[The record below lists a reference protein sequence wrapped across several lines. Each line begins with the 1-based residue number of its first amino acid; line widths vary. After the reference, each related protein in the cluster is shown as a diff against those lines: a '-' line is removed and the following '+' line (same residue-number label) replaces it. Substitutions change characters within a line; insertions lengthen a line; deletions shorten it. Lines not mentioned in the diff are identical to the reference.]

1 MSSQTTSLTPKK
13 KQLKGGESRNQEIP
27 VFPIFVGYA
36 LVFCKKS
43 YTSEEECISKV
54 LHGVALVNYNKHDSI
69 IADSLHS
76 RVMFCI
82 QKVFRSPL
90 KTSLYFASLAISRC
104 MLSFADKT
112 MEGILFHLF
121 YLFFHNAF
129 GQQNNENN
137 NICTICISFA
147 IVQS

>member
-1 MSSQTTSLTPKK
+1 MQTKACTCTQVVLRMSSQTTSLTPKK

-82 QKVFRSPL
+82 QKVFRRL
-90 KTSLYFASLAISRC
+90 QKTSLYFASPISR
-104 MLSFADKT
+104 SSSVFENT
-112 MEGILFHLF
+112 MKGILSYSTSSTLLCFSVTK
-121 YLFFHNAF
+121 
-129 GQQNNENN
+129 Q
-137 NICTICISFA
+137 
-147 IVQS
+147 